1 METLDIEGSVMKIEL
16 KSEKFIQNNSEQFAQ
31 DKALSLNLENLRVL
45 YTLHADYRE
54 YMKMKACKKKLYC
67 CLIAKLGI

>member
-31 DKALSLNLENLRVL
+31 DKALSLNLENLQSKTIIL
-45 YTLHADYRE
+45 KKITW
-54 YMKMKACKKKLYC
+54 MQGSKM
-67 CLIAKLGI
+67 